1 MVGEVQQQ
9 ELEAAGSTVP
19 MGQITGQGMNSSES
33 WKWLVTL
40 WPQAGNREQLTLI
53 SRSVFYL
60 V

>member
-19 MGQITGQGMNSSES
+19 MGQITGQGMNNSKS
-33 WKWLVTL
+33 WKWLVAL
-40 WPQAGNREQLTLI
+40 WPQSGSREQLTLI